1 MDRITA
7 ISDARAHLPEIVSL
21 LSKKKRLRYI
31 ITRGGRPSA
40 VIISPE
46 ELETLEVLSDKKLM
60 LSLLRAEEDERA
72 GRIVRYE
79 TNDGHKATQ
88 VEMSHPD
95 WASRLARA
103 QRETQQKKRIELK
116 RYLRKRGSKVRR
128 KAAQ

>member
-7 ISDARAHLPEIVSL
+7 ISDARAHLTEIVSL
-21 LSKKKRLRYI
+21 LSKKKRLRYV

-60 LSLLRAEEDERA
+60 LSLLRAEEDSRA

-79 TNDGHKATQ
+79 DIFK
-88 VEMSHPD
+88 
-95 WASRLARA
+95 
-103 QRETQQKKRIELK
+103 
-116 RYLRKRGSKVRR
+116 
-128 KAAQ
+128 